1 MYYRKIKSGKWMF
14 EIAKVGHQRFA
25 KTFKDIRLGKKWAK
39 KIEHEIDIGSYEDLT
54 LASKTTIKSL
64 LIKYRDEI
72 TLNKKGYREETSKL
86 NLLIKNEIAAHTI
99 TQLKAHHLY
108 KLKKEFS
115 ETRAPA
121 TVTNIQLIDLNLS
134 LIKI

>member
-1 MYYRKIKSGKWMF
+1 MF

-25 KTFKDIRLGKKWAK
+25 KTFKDIKLGKKWAK
-39 KIEHEIDIGSYEDLT
+39 KIEHEIEIGSYEDLT

-86 NLLIKNEIAAHTI
+86 NLSKYS
-99 TQLKAHHLY
+99 KHLNL
-108 KLKKEFS
+108 LKKLFIYI
-115 ETRAPA
+115 RLFL
-121 TVTNIQLIDLNLS
+121 IILFQLILFYFYFFLIFLNLF
-134 LIKI
+134 

>member
-1 MYYRKIKSGKWMF
+1 MYFRKIKSGKWMF

-25 KTFKDIRLGKKWAK
+25 KTFKDIRIGKKWAK
-39 KIEHEIDIGSYEDLT
+39 KIEHEIEIGSYENLT

-86 NLLIKNEIAAHTI
+86 NLLIKNEIATHTI

-108 KLKKEFS
+108 KLKKQFS
-115 ETRAPA
+115 ETRA
-121 TVTNIQLIDLNLS
+121 
-134 LIKI
+134 